1 MADTLHC
8 SIILLQE
15 TEIMQQSFLEII
27 RDILYV
33 TDMTAATS
41 LNEKDTRCGCRAH
54 TRRNS
59 LRSFQ
64 QIKEL
69 VSTSMAAK
77 GMNMIN
83 VFYTIEC
90 SFEELDSKEK
100 PKQRQERLK
109 LALDAVSHG
118 LKQIMH
124 HRERS

>member
-1 MADTLHC
+1 
-8 SIILLQE
+8 
-15 TEIMQQSFLEII
+15 
-27 RDILYV
+27 
-33 TDMTAATS
+33 
-41 LNEKDTRCGCRAH
+41 
-54 TRRNS
+54 
-59 LRSFQ
+59 
-64 QIKEL
+64 
-69 VSTSMAAK
+69 MAAK

-83 VFYTIEC
+83 LFYTIER